1 MLRFISTRSS
11 RRRGKIYSLYTINV
25 NTCRNSLCI
34 RIYTFLKMLEFAFA
48 HVLRSDSILSLLQH
62 EEADGGI
69 DANAVELAV
78 MQAIKSTPGK

>member
-1 MLRFISTRSS
+1 
-11 RRRGKIYSLYTINV
+11 
-25 NTCRNSLCI
+25 
-34 RIYTFLKMLEFAFA
+34 MLEFAFA